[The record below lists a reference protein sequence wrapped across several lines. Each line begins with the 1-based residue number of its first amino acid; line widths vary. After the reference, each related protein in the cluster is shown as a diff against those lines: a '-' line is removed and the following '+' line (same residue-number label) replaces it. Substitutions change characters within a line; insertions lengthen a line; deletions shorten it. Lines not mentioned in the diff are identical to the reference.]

1 MKEQAIQEYA
11 ASLGF
16 NPKPNGCIVVKRAP
30 ETAPLALIEFATQ
43 DIRWHVLC
51 LCEHEIVLLAL
62 NSYTLSLKRGSF
74 RVISYDDVRA
84 ASVESTDQGMSR
96 RIVITLDDEQLVL
109 NAQREETSAL
119 RTSGLLGSW
128 HAENL
133 PSATKLIKSL
143 GTSIPAEGAGDL
155 R

>member
-1 MKEQAIQEYA
+1 MNEKTIRKHA
-11 ASLGF
+11 ASLGYDL
-16 NPKPNGCIVVKRAP
+16 KPNGCIVVKRAP

-43 DIRWHVLC
+43 DIRWQVLC
-51 LCEHEIVLLAL
+51 LCEHEIVLLTL
-62 NSYTLSLKRGSF
+62 SPYTLGLKRGSF

-84 ASVESTDQGMSR
+84 ASVESADQGMSR
-96 RIVITLDDEQLVL
+96 RIVITLDDEELVL

-119 RTSGLLGSW
+119 RTSGMFGAW

-133 PSATKLIKSL
+133 PTVTKLIGSL
-143 GTSIPAEGAGDL
+143 GTPAEEGS

>member
-1 MKEQAIQEYA
+1 MNEKTIREHA
-11 ASLGF
+11 ASLGYDL
-16 NPKPNGCIVVKRAP
+16 KPNGCIVVKRAP

-43 DIRWHVLC
+43 DIRWQVLC
-51 LCEHEIVLLAL
+51 LCEHEIVLLTL
-62 NSYTLSLKRGSF
+62 SPYTLGLKRGSF

-84 ASVESTDQGMSR
+84 ASVESADQGMSR
-96 RIVITLDDEQLVL
+96 RIVITLDDEELVL

-119 RTSGLLGSW
+119 RTSGMFGAW

-133 PSATKLIKSL
+133 PTVTKFIGSL
-143 GTSIPAEGAGDL
+143 GTSTEEES